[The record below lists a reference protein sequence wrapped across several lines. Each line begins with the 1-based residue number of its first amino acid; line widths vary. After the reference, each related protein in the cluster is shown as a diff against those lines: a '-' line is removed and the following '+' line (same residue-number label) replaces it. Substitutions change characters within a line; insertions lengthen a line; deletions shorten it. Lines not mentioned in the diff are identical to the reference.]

1 MRKVLTITWLRLKT
15 MLESPGGILLM
26 FVMPLLFSGI
36 FGGISA
42 EETTSKPLV
51 FLVADKSESSRE
63 TIAILKENS
72 QYQWLE
78 VKETEAREK
87 VKAKEAIAAVIF
99 AEDFPLQIENEL
111 PIFKV
116 INQHETQEYL
126 AFLPILEGVAR
137 NIIRSHQL
145 ATEINSIEFPM
156 LLKEMANREGMNIE
170 HEIIQKDGSKGENV
184 SLLTVGFTIMFMM
197 FGIAG
202 AASTILDERKG
213 GTWQRL
219 LTTPV
224 TKGQLMVG
232 YLFSFFLMGW
242 IQMLVLMVAMSSL
255 FGAVWGNLAYF
266 IPFTSLVIV
275 TIVGFGL
282 MMAGLVKTSQQAG
295 ALSAVLIVSSCML
308 GGVYWPLEIV
318 PELMQQIAKAVP
330 QSWMMS
336 GLREIIS
343 GSLHTASLVKAVSV
357 LLGFSVLF
365 YAVGLK
371 KIKYH

>member
-1 MRKVLTITWLRLKT
+1 MHKVITIAWLRLKT
-15 MLESPGGILLM
+15 MLKSPGGIVLM
-26 FVMPLLFSGI
+26 FVMPLIFSII
-36 FGGISA
+36 FGGISGNG
-42 EETTSKPLV
+42 TTSKPQVL
-51 FLVADKSESSRE
+51 LVAGNSEESRE
-63 TIAILKENS
+63 TVALLMRNS

-78 VKETEAREK
+78 VEEKEARKK
-87 VKAKEAIAAVIF
+87 VKAKEAIAAIIL
-99 AEDFPLQIENEL
+99 AEDFPSQIENEK
-111 PIFKV
+111 PIFEV

-126 AFLPILEGVAR
+126 ALQPILDGVGR
-137 NIIRSHQL
+137 TVIRSYQL
-145 ATEINSIEFPM
+145 ASEVNKIEFPL
-156 LLKEMANREGMNIE
+156 LLKEIAKQEGIKIE
-170 HEIIQKDGSKGENV
+170 HEIIQKDGTKGENT

-202 AASTILDERKG
+202 AASTILDERKA

-219 LTTPV
+219 LTTPA
-224 TKGQLMVG
+224 TKGQMMVG
-232 YLFSFFLMGW
+232 YLLSYFLMGW
-242 IQMLVLMVAMSSL
+242 IQMLVLMGAMSMV

-266 IPFTSLVIV
+266 IPFASLVIL

-295 ALSAVLIVSSCML
+295 ALNAVLIVSSCML

-318 PELMQQIAKAVP
+318 PDFMQQIAKAVP

-343 GSLHTASLVKAVSV
+343 GSLHTSSLVKAVGV

-365 YAVGLK
+365 YTVGLK
-371 KIKYH
+371 KMKYH

>member
-1 MRKVLTITWLRLKT
+1 MHKVLTITWLRLKT
-15 MLESPGGILLM
+15 MLKSPGGIVLM

-42 EETTSKPLV
+42 EETKSKPLV
-51 FLVADKSESSRE
+51 LLVAGESGPNRE
-63 TIAILKENS
+63 TVALLMENS
-72 QYQWLE
+72 QYQWME
-78 VKETEAREK
+78 VKKTEALEK
-87 VKAKEAIAAVIF
+87 VKAKEAIAAVIL
-99 AEDFPLQIENEL
+99 AENFSSQIENKK
-111 PIFKV
+111 PIFEV
-116 INQHETQEYL
+116 MNQYETQEYL
-126 AFLPILEGVAR
+126 ALQPILYGVAR
-137 NIIRSHQL
+137 TIIRSHQL
-145 ATEINSIEFPM
+145 ASDINNIEFPL
-156 LLKEMANREGMNIE
+156 LLKEIANTEGIKIE
-170 HEIIQKDGSKGENV
+170 HELIQKDGNKGEDV

-197 FGIAG
+197 FGISG

-219 LTTPV
+219 LTTPA
-224 TKGQLMVG
+224 TKGQMMVG
-232 YLFSFFLMGW
+232 YLLSYFLMGW
-242 IQMLVLMVAMSSL
+242 IQILVLMLAMSTL

-266 IPFTSLVIV
+266 IPFTSIVIL

-318 PELMQQIAKAVP
+318 PDFMQQIAKAVP
-330 QSWMMS
+330 QSWMMA
-336 GLREIIS
+336 GIQEIIS
-343 GSLHTASLVKAVSV
+343 GSLHTASIVKAVGV

-365 YAVGLK
+365 YAVGLE

>member
-1 MRKVLTITWLRLKT
+1 MHKVITIAWLRLKT
-15 MLESPGGILLM
+15 MLKSPGGIVLM
-26 FVMPLLFSGI
+26 FVMPLIFSII
-36 FGGISA
+36 FGGISGNG
-42 EETTSKPLV
+42 TTSKPQVL
-51 FLVADKSESSRE
+51 LVAGSSEESKE
-63 TIAILKENS
+63 TVTLLMRNS

-78 VKETEAREK
+78 VEETEARKK
-87 VKAKEAIAAVIF
+87 VKSKEAVAAIILV
-99 AEDFPLQIENEL
+99 EDFPSRIENEK
-111 PIFKV
+111 PIFEV

-126 AFLPILEGVAR
+126 ALKRILDGVGR
-137 NIIRSHQL
+137 TIIRSYQL
-145 ATEINSIEFPM
+145 ASEVNNIEFPL
-156 LLKEMANREGMNIE
+156 LLKEIAKQEGIKIE
-170 HEIIQKDGSKGENV
+170 HEIIQKDGNKGENA

-202 AASTILDERKG
+202 AASTILDERKA

-219 LTTPV
+219 LTTPA

-232 YLFSFFLMGW
+232 YLLSYFLMGW
-242 IQMLVLMVAMSSL
+242 IQMLVLMGAMSML
-255 FGAVWGNLAYF
+255 FGAVWGDLAYF
-266 IPFTSLVIV
+266 IPFASLVIL

-318 PELMQQIAKAVP
+318 PDFMQQIAKAVP
-330 QSWMMS
+330 QSWMMA

-343 GSLHTASLVKAVSV
+343 GSLHTSSLVKAVGV

-365 YAVGLK
+365 YTVGLK
-371 KIKYH
+371 KMKYH

>member
-15 MLESPGGILLM
+15 MLKSPGGIVLM
-26 FVMPLLFSGI
+26 FVMPLIFSVI
-36 FGGISA
+36 FGGISGKG
-42 EETTSKPLV
+42 TTSKPLV
-51 FLVADKSESSRE
+51 LLVADKSEPSRE
-63 TIAILKENS
+63 AVALLEENT
-72 QYQWLE
+72 QYQWRE
-78 VKETEAREK
+78 AKEIEAREQ
-87 VKAKEAIAAVIF
+87 VKAKEAIAAVIL
-99 AEDFPLQIENEL
+99 AEDYSLQIENEQ
-111 PIFKV
+111 PIFEV

-126 AFLPILEGVAR
+126 ALQPIIEGVAR
-137 NIIRSHQL
+137 TIVSSHQL
-145 ATEINSIEFPM
+145 ASEVNGVEFPL
-156 LLKEMANREGMNIE
+156 LLKELANREAIKIE
-170 HEIIQKDGSKGENV
+170 REIIQKDGNKGEDV
-184 SLLTVGFTIMFMM
+184 SLLAVGFTIMFMM
-197 FGIAG
+197 FGISG

-219 LTTPV
+219 LTTPA
-224 TKGQLMVG
+224 TKGQLIVG
-232 YLFSFFLMGW
+232 YLLSYFLLGW
-242 IQMLVLMVAMSSL
+242 IQMLVLMVAMSTL

-266 IPFTSLVIV
+266 IPFASIVIL

-318 PELMQQIAKAVP
+318 PEFMQEIAKAVP

-343 GSLHTASLVKAVSV
+343 GSLHISSLVKAVGV
-357 LLGFSVLF
+357 LLGFSLF
-365 YAVGLK
+365 FYSVGLK